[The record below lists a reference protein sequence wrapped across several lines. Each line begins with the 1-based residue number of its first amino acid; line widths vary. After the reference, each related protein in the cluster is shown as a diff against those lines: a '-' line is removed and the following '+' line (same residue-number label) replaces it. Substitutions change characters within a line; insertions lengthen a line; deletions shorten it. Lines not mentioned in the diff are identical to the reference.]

1 MKKIRKNYRLNPK
14 LVELIRKAA
23 AETGYSNTAIVE
35 KALEQLFNQH
45 DCHGLKL
52 AE

>member
-1 MKKIRKNYRLNPK
+1 MKKIRKNYRLKPK

-23 AETGYSNTAIVE
+23 AETGYTNTAIVE
-35 KALEQLFNQH
+35 KALEHLFQQY
-45 DCHGLKL
+45 DQHGLNL

>member
-1 MKKIRKNYRLNPK
+1 MKKIRKNYRLRPM

-23 AETGYSNTAIVE
+23 DETGYSNTAIVE
-35 KALEQLFNQH
+35 KALENMFRQ
-45 DCHGLKL
+45 HGLKL